1 MFKSQ
6 VATVTN
12 SNLGNVLIKPLPGNF
27 TKALLGNLL
36 YGPELEL
43 LPNLTW
49 EVFD

>member
-27 TKALLGNLL
+27 TKALLGNSRV
-36 YGPELEL
+36 GVAAK
-43 LPNLTW
+43 PNLGS
-49 EVFD
+49 V